1 MAKRK
6 VFIAIGHGGS
16 DPGAVSGKLREKDLN
31 LPIALKQRDELVRH
45 GVDVCMSRTKDE
57 NDPMSDEVKECNAY
71 DPEVV
76 IADHVNASGTGKGDG
91 AEAWVPHGDND
102 SKALA
107 RDILTNLESVGQ
119 NSRGVKTKTL
129 ANGQDYLGFIRGTR
143 KKGRKVVLVE
153 YAFIDNK
160 EDIKI
165 IDTKAE
171 QEVMGIETAK
181 AILKHLGIKYVK
193 EKAVKYYCC
202 QVGAFLTRAN
212 SEKQLAK
219 LKAAGFNGYITK
231 SGLYYKCQVG
241 AFSVKNNANN
251 MLNKLKKAG
260 FNSYITIKK

>member
-1 MAKRK
+1 MAKK
-6 VFIAIGHGGS
+6 VFIAVGHGGS
-16 DPGAVSGKLREKDLN
+16 DPGAVSGLKEKDLN
-31 LPIALKQRDELVRH
+31 LVIALKCRDELVRH
-45 GVDVCMSRTKDE
+45 GVEVAMSRTKDE

-71 DPEVV
+71 NPE
-76 IADHVNASGTGKGDG
+76 INLACHVNAGGGDG
-91 AEAWVPHGDND
+91 AEAWIPHGDEA

-107 RDILTNLESVGQ
+107 RDILSNLESVGQ
-119 NSRGVKTKTL
+119 NSRGIKTKL
-129 ANGQDYLGFIRGTR
+129 LKNGKDYLGYIRGTR
-143 KKGRKVVLVE
+143 KNGRKTVLVE

-171 QEVMGIETAK
+171 QEVFGIETAK

-231 SGLYYKCQVG
+231 SGLYHKVQVG
-241 AFSVKNNANN
+241 AFEKRSNADN
-251 MLNKLKKAG
+251 MIAKLSKAG
-260 FNSYITIKK
+260 FKGYITTK

>member
-6 VFIAIGHGGS
+6 VFIAVGHGGK
-16 DPGAVSGKLREKDLN
+16 DPGAVANGLKEKDLN
-31 LPIALKQRDELVRH
+31 LPIALKCRDELLRH
-45 GVDVCMSRTKDE
+45 GVDVKLSRTKDE
-57 NDPMSDEVKECNAY
+57 NDTMDDEVKECNAY
-71 DPEVV
+71 NPE
-76 IADHVNASGTGKGDG
+76 INLACHVNAGGGDG
-91 AEAWVPHGDND
+91 AEAWVPHND
-102 SKALA
+102 KASKDLA
-107 RDILTNLESVGQ
+107 RDILANLESVGQ
-119 NSRGVKTKTL
+119 NSRGVKTRLL
-129 ANGQDYLGFIRGTR
+129 ANGQDYYGYIRGTR
-143 KKGRKVVLVE
+143 KNGRMTVLVE

-193 EKAVKYYCC
+193 EKKVTYYCC
-202 QVGAFLTRAN
+202 QVGAFLTRKNA
-212 SEKQLAK
+212 ERQLAK
-219 LKAAGFNGYITK
+219 LKSAKFNGYITK

-260 FNSYITIKK
+260 FNGYITIKK